1 MRDRNGDLNTAHL
14 IGDIGRRATRG
25 GTVMLGAQVVKLVA
39 QFGSVIV
46 LARVLAPAEFGLI
59 AMVGAMTALFEIV
72 KELGLSAATMQKT
85 DITHEQV
92 SALFWINTGAG
103 CLIAACLALGAPVI
117 ARFYGQPDLEA
128 VTRWLALGF
137 VMSGATVQHWALLRR
152 QMRFSAIAIA
162 ETGSELMAFVVAVV
176 LAFQGWGH
184 WALVAQRLAAPLL
197 VMTGCWILCRWR
209 PSLPRRTPGIPELL
223 GFGLSVSGCG
233 ILATL
238 ARSVDQIL
246 VGRLFGAA
254 TLGLYERAARLVL
267 VPMNSIN
274 APLYSVAMP
283 ALSRLVDEPQRFR
296 RAFGVL
302 IERVAMVT
310 MPAAAGAAV
319 ASDWVTNL
327 LFGPKW
333 EAMSPLITCFAL
345 VAAVQPTLMTAGL
358 IYLPQGRSR
367 DLLRST
373 AIDVALAIASFV
385 AGIPYGAVG
394 VAGAY
399 AAIGLVI
406 RLPVCFYLAAGQG
419 PVTQRDL
426 YLRITPSVVASLA
439 VAAVVWILR
448 NGVMPESLLAAPLVA
463 LAVAAVVGMLTA
475 GVAFLLMRPSRDAMT
490 GVVRSLFSRHPPQ
503 PVSTTFAEEVAE

>member
-1 MRDRNGDLNTAHL
+1 MRDRNGDLNTDHL
-14 IGDIGRRATRG
+14 VGDIGRRATRG
-25 GTVMLGAQVVKLVA
+25 GTIMMAAQLVKLVA

-59 AMVGAMTALFEIV
+59 AMVGALTALFEIV
-72 KELGLSAATMQKT
+72 KELGLSAATMQRT
-85 DITHEQV
+85 DITHDQV

-103 CLIAACLALGAPVI
+103 CLIAACLAVGAPAI
-117 ARFYGQPDLEA
+117 ASFYGQPNLVP

-152 QMRFSAIAIA
+152 QMRFSAIAIV
-162 ETGSELMAFVVAVV
+162 ETGSELLAFVVAVV
-176 LAFQGWGH
+176 LAFQGWGY
-184 WALVAQRLAAPLL
+184 WALVAQRVTAPFL
-197 VMTGCWILCRWR
+197 VMAGCWALCRWR
-209 PSLPRRTPGIPELL
+209 PSPPRRTPGIPGLL

-233 ILATL
+233 ILSTL
-238 ARSVDQIL
+238 GRSIDQIL

-267 VPMNSIN
+267 VPINSIN

-283 ALSRLVDEPQRFR
+283 ALSRLVDEPHRFR

-319 ASDWVTNL
+319 ASDWVTDL

-358 IYLPQGRSR
+358 IYLPQGRPS
-367 DLLRST
+367 DLLRAT
-373 AIDVALAIASFV
+373 AIDVGLAVASFV
-385 AGIPYGAVG
+385 AGIPFGAVG
-394 VAGAY
+394 VAAAY
-399 AAIGLVI
+399 AAMGLVV
-406 RLPVCFYLAAGQG
+406 RLPVCFYLAAVHG

-426 YLRITPSVVASLA
+426 YVRIMPSVWASLA
-439 VAAVVWILR
+439 VAGVVWVAR
-448 NGVMPESLLAAPLVA
+448 HGVMPDSLLVAPLVA
-463 LAVAAVVGMLTA
+463 LAVAAAVGILTA
-475 GVAFLLMRPSRDAMT
+475 GLSFLLIRQSRDALKS
-490 GVVRSLFSRHPPQ
+490 VVQSLVSRPQ
-503 PVSTTFAEEVAE
+503 PAASFAEEVAE